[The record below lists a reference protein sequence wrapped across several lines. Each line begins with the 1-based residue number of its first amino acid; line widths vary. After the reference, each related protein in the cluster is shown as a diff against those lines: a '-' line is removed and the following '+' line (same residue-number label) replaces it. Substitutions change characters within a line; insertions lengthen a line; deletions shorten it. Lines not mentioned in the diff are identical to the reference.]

1 MEYYDGRLCISQREL
16 VDGGI
21 MTVANYKQMARR
33 GRFDVARRGGGNS
46 DSYALAVI
54 DSLPTKYREAVR
66 AKFGSGDEVLAAG
79 WFRENYERD
88 MAAVAWFHDRENTG
102 ADLPADK
109 IEEYVTNAGVLN
121 CCLRLYTRARD
132 CQKIL
137 GNTYQWE
144 KMARAVESLR
154 DQYGHTLPTSMFR
167 LRKKLADYRKYGY
180 QVLLSGK
187 YGNQTA
193 RRMTM
198 KEERVIL
205 GIACLENQPYNT
217 TVREMYMMFLTG
229 ELDVWDVDTGELYD
243 PDDFAKKGED
253 PWIPSDATIANYL
266 NKPKNKLLIKSRHL
280 SRATFMHEE
289 MPHMHRHS
297 GRYAL
302 SQITMDD
309 VDLPRRMKGNERVH
323 AYYAYDVVSQCRV
336 GAAYAR
342 KKDEALV
349 TECFRDMFRL
359 IERHG
364 WGMPAGIE
372 VEQHLMSKYKDGF
385 LQAGV
390 AFPFVHFCA
399 PQNSQEKY
407 AEPMNGAFKRTIAHK
422 NHTGIGRF
430 YGKGK
435 NRVESKKVS
444 DETNELWEDKRYYTF
459 EELVADDRADNQ
471 EWNNAPHPDQKR
483 YPGMSR
489 WDVLVANINPGLQS
503 LDKITLSRYIGEKV
517 ETSVRRNSTVRVN
530 YEDWWLSAPEVLE
543 KLASND
549 YKVQAYY
556 LPDEE
561 GRATDVYIFQ
571 GDKYIDKVEKVE
583 TYNRVYAEQTDEDAA
598 KYIEQRK
605 KVSKFAAYVKAHA
618 APVVGTTKKRRE
630 ESAAES
636 GEDRAERE
644 TAEAMPI
651 ALPMSLPAES
661 EDNECGIGYTAG
673 IDWRQIALQDQ

>member
-1 MEYYDGRLCISQREL
+1 MEYYDGKLCISKREL
-16 VDGGI
+16 VDSHI
-21 MTVANYKQMARR
+21 VSESNYRNWTTRR
-33 GRFDVARRGGGNS
+33 RVEIARRGGGNA
-46 DSYALAVI
+46 DGYALVI
-54 DSLPTKYREAVR
+54 VDSLPTKYRDAVR

-102 ADLPADK
+102 TDLPADK

-144 KMARAVESLR
+144 KMAKAVESLR
-154 DQYGHTLPTSMFR
+154 EQYGHTLPTSMFR

-198 KEERVIL
+198 QEERVIL

-280 SRATFMHEE
+280 SRTTFMHEE

-359 IERHG
+359 IERNG

-407 AEPMNGAFKRTIAHK
+407 AEPLNGAFKRSIAHK
-422 NHTGIGRF
+422 NHAGIGRF

-435 NRVESKKVS
+435 NRVESKKIS
-444 DETNELWEDKRYYTF
+444 DETNEVWEDKTYYTF
-459 EELVADDRADNQ
+459 EELVADDRSDNQ
-471 EWNNAPHPDQKR
+471 EWNNALHPNQKK

-489 WDVLVANINPGLQS
+489 WEVLVANINPGLHS
-503 LDKITLSRYIGEKV
+503 MDKITLSRYIGEKV

-530 YEDWWLSAPEVLE
+530 YEDWWLSSPEVLE

-571 GDKYIDKVEKVE
+571 GDRYIDKVEKVE
-583 TYNRVYAEQTDEDAA
+583 TYNRVYSEQTDEDAA

-605 KVSKFAAYVKAHA
+605 KVSRFAAYVKAHA
-618 APVVGTTKKRRE
+618 APTVGTAKKRRE
-630 ESAAES
+630 EKAE
-636 GEDRAERE
+636 EEID
-644 TAEAMPI
+644 TVEAVHI
-651 ALPMSLPAES
+651 ALPTSLPAES
-661 EDNECGIGYTAG
+661 ENSESGIGYTAG
-673 IDWRQIALQDQ
+673 IDWGQIALQDQ

>member
-1 MEYYDGRLCISQREL
+1 MEYCDGRLCISQREL
-16 VDGGI
+16 VEGGI

-33 GRFDVARRGGGNS
+33 GRFDVARRGGGNA

-66 AKFGSGDEVLAAG
+66 AKFGAGDEVLAAG

-144 KMARAVESLR
+144 KMAKAVESLR
-154 DQYGHTLPTSMFR
+154 EQYGHTLPTSMFR

-217 TVREMYMMFLTG
+217 TVREMYIMFLTG

-280 SRATFMHEE
+280 SRTTFMHEE

-342 KKDEALV
+342 KKDDALV

-489 WDVLVANINPGLQS
+489 WDVLVANINPRLQS

-571 GDKYIDKVEKVE
+571 GDRYIDKVEKVE

-618 APVVGTTKKRRE
+618 APTVGTAKKRRE
-630 ESAAES
+630 ERGENDESETVEAA
-636 GEDRAERE
+636 
-644 TAEAMPI
+644 PI
-651 ALPMSLPAES
+651 PLPTTPAAES
-661 EDNECGIGYTAG
+661 EDNECVGYTAG

>member
-16 VDGGI
+16 VEGGI
-21 MTVANYKQMARR
+21 MTIANYKQMARR
-33 GRFDVARRGGGNS
+33 GRFDVARRGGGNA

-54 DSLPTKYREAVR
+54 DTLPTKYRDAVR

-88 MAAVAWFHDRENTG
+88 MAAVAWFHDRENTST
-102 ADLPADK
+102 DLPADK

-144 KMARAVESLR
+144 KMAKAVESLR
-154 DQYGHTLPTSMFR
+154 EQYGHTLPTSMFR

-280 SRATFMHEE
+280 SRTTFMHEE

-422 NHTGIGRF
+422 NHAGIGRF

-530 YEDWWLSAPEVLE
+530 YEDWWLSSPEVLE

-571 GDKYIDKVEKVE
+571 GDRYIDKVEKVE
-583 TYNRVYAEQTDEDAA
+583 TYNRVYSEQTDEDAA

-605 KVSKFAAYVKAHA
+605 KVSRFAAYVKAHA
-618 APVVGTTKKRRE
+618 APTVGTAKKRRE
-630 ESAAES
+630 EKAE
-636 GEDRAERE
+636 EEID
-644 TAEAMPI
+644 TVEAVHI
-651 ALPMSLPAES
+651 ALPTSLPAES
-661 EDNECGIGYTAG
+661 EDSESGVGYTAG

>member
-16 VDGGI
+16 VEGGI
-21 MTVANYKQMARR
+21 MTIANYKQMARR
-33 GRFDVARRGGGNS
+33 GRFDVARRGGGNA

-54 DSLPTKYREAVR
+54 DTLPTKYRDAVR

-102 ADLPADK
+102 TDLPADK

-144 KMARAVESLR
+144 NMAKAVESLR
-154 DQYGHTLPTSMFR
+154 EQYGHTLPTSMFR

-280 SRATFMHEE
+280 SRTTFMHEE

-422 NHTGIGRF
+422 NHAGIGRF

-530 YEDWWLSAPEVLE
+530 YEDWWLSSPEVLE

-571 GDKYIDKVEKVE
+571 GDRYIDKVEKVE
-583 TYNRVYAEQTDEDAA
+583 TYNRVYSEQTDEDAA

-605 KVSKFAAYVKAHA
+605 KVSRFAAYVKAHA
-618 APVVGTTKKRRE
+618 APTVGTAKKRRE
-630 ESAAES
+630 ENAE
-636 GEDRAERE
+636 EEID
-644 TAEAMPI
+644 TVEAVHI
-651 ALPMSLPAES
+651 ALPTSLPAES
-661 EDNECGIGYTAG
+661 EDSESGVGYTAG

>member
-16 VDGGI
+16 VEGGI

-33 GRFDVARRGGGNS
+33 GRFDVARRGGGNA

-54 DSLPTKYREAVR
+54 DTLPTKYREAVR

-102 ADLPADK
+102 TDLGADK

-144 KMARAVESLR
+144 KMAKAVESLR
-154 DQYGHTLPTSMFR
+154 EQYGHTLPTSMFR

-217 TVREMYMMFLTG
+217 TVREMYIMFLTG

-280 SRATFMHEE
+280 SRTTFMHEE

-342 KKDEALV
+342 KKDDALV

-459 EELVADDRADNQ
+459 EELVADDRADNR

-543 KLASND
+543 KLAPND

-556 LPDEE
+556 LPDEG

-571 GDKYIDKVEKVE
+571 GDRYIDKVEKVE

-618 APVVGTTKKRRE
+618 APTVGTAKKRSE
-630 ESAAES
+630 ER
-636 GEDRAERE
+636 GENEID
-644 TAEAMPI
+644 TAEAAPVI
-651 ALPMSLPAES
+651 LPTNLQAES

>member
-1 MEYYDGRLCISQREL
+1 MEYYDGKLCISKREL
-16 VDGGI
+16 VDSHI
-21 MTVANYKQMARR
+21 VSEANYRNWTTRR
-33 GRFDVARRGGGNS
+33 RVEIARRGGGNA
-46 DSYALAVI
+46 DGYALVI
-54 DSLPTKYREAVR
+54 VDSLPTKYREAVR
-66 AKFGSGDEVLAAG
+66 SKFGSGDEVLAAG

-88 MAAVAWFHDRENTG
+88 QSAVVWFHDRENTG

-144 KMARAVESLR
+144 KMAKAVESLR

-180 QVLLSGK
+180 RVLLSGK

-217 TVREMYMMFLTG
+217 TVREMYIMFLTG

-280 SRATFMHEE
+280 SRTTFMHEE

-342 KKDEALV
+342 KKDDALV

-422 NHTGIGRF
+422 NHAGVGRF

-435 NRVESKKVS
+435 NRVEGKKIS

-517 ETSVRRNSTVRVN
+517 ETGVRRNSTVRVN

-618 APVVGTTKKRRE
+618 APTVGTAKKRRE
-630 ESAAES
+630 ERE
-636 GEDRAERE
+636 ENKTEERE

>member
-16 VDGGI
+16 VEGGI

-33 GRFDVARRGGGNS
+33 GRFDVARRGGGNA

-54 DSLPTKYREAVR
+54 DTLPTKYREAVR

-102 ADLPADK
+102 TDLGADK

-144 KMARAVESLR
+144 KMAKAVESLR
-154 DQYGHTLPTSMFR
+154 EQYGHTLPTSMFR

-217 TVREMYMMFLTG
+217 TVREMYIMFLTG

-280 SRATFMHEE
+280 SRTTFMHEE

-342 KKDEALV
+342 KKDDALV

-561 GRATDVYIFQ
+561 GRATNVYIFQ

-618 APVVGTTKKRRE
+618 APTVGTAKKRRE
-630 ESAAES
+630 ERE
-636 GEDRAERE
+636 ENKTEERE